1 MIAHCTSAT
10 EKKTATSPRG
20 SVPFDEVG
28 AVIVVSDCLP
38 DTVRSQGFS
47 PSQRFDPTEPCD
59 GFHVTSAHR
68 VWVVFRALFRAV
80 SREPSRVALL
90 SCR

>member
-1 MIAHCTSAT
+1 MRITGDSFPGVRVLSA
-10 EKKTATSPRG
+10 E
-20 SVPFDEVG
+20 SVRKIG
-28 AVIVVSDCLP
+28 AQRYLGCA
-38 DTVRSQGFS
+38 VRSQGFS